1 MSQLRFNALNL
12 AQQRK
17 KIEVHAPSNNISD
30 YFGDMAFTEKSMK
43 ARLSEEVFKRLS
55 NCIKHR
61 KKIDIENADSIA
73 SAMKNWAQ
81 ERGVTHYTHWFQPLT
96 GATAE
101 KHDAFFNPSSGI
113 EEFNGSALV
122 QQEPDASSFPNGGIR
137 STFEARGYTAW
148 DPSSPIFIYGKTL
161 CIPTI
166 FVSYTGEAL
175 DYKTP
180 LLKSLDSVN
189 KAAVKVCRF
198 FDRNV
203 NKVNASLG
211 WEQEYFVIDK
221 ALYEARPDLVMG
233 GRTVFGHSPAR
244 GQQLDDHYFG
254 SIPTR
259 IYDFMKDFEIESH
272 KLGIPLMTRH
282 NEVAPSQF
290 EVAPQFSTVNIATDQ
305 NQLVKDLM
313 DKIANKHHLKVLF
326 HEKPFAGLNGNGK
339 HNNWSLTTDTGIN
352 LFQPKSSARENLQF
366 LTFLICTIKAVHEYA
381 DLLRS
386 SIASAGN
393 DFRLGANEAPPAI
406 ISVFIGSTLSN
417 VLNNLEHSGD
427 VEIEKG
433 DNLYMKLGI
442 DQIPKILLDN
452 TDRNRTSPFAFTGN
466 KFEFRAV
473 GSDTNVSLPMTVLN
487 LIVAEQ
493 LTQFYDQV
501 NKLMDNGKEKRLAT
515 INILREYVKQSKGIL
530 FEGDGYSEEW
540 VKEAKK
546 RGLSNIKDTPRALDF
561 TVSKK
566 AIKLYEKHGVL
577 NKIEIEARQDIKL
590 ENYIMKV
597 QIESRMMSDLTLN
610 HIIPTAIHYQNK
622 LIQNANGLSNLGIDY
637 SEVKKTIETISI
649 HISNAK
655 RLAHQMTE
663 ERKRINTIE
672 NTREKAVEYCD
683 NVKNKYFDDLRYAVD
698 KLELLVD
705 DDEWPLIKYR
715 ELLFLR

>member
-577 NKIEIEARQDIKL
+577 NKVEIEARQDIKQ

-672 NTREKAVEYCD
+672 NTREKAIEYCD